1 MENKQTMRI
10 SPSENEEKTPVT
22 GYAWVVFFVAY
33 TAAFVCGLNFMK
45 IPPIMPDLMTYF
57 KIGLSRA
64 GLMMAVFAFV
74 SLILG
79 LPSGVFVQ
87 KYGIKTVAIVGMA
100 CSAIGSALGALSTNY
115 TVFLISRGF
124 EGIGFALIGLVTF
137 TVAGIWFPP
146 HKMGL
151 PMGLAN
157 TYMGVSGFV
166 ALAGIP
172 WVAHR
177 YGWISVWW
185 LTAALSFISLL
196 SVIAFV
202 RMPPWMSTE
211 NLAARGAKSPSLL
224 EGFANRNIWLWAA
237 AGFCVF
243 FPLVLLN
250 YYMTYLNQVQG
261 YTLQRAGLVSSLS
274 SVGLLF
280 GGPLAGILIGKFG
293 HHLKAA
299 FSVSIVIYCLLLL
312 IAFHITG
319 IVIPIWMVVMGALGS
334 GFLPTVIMTAVPGIM
349 GSPQMTGMG
358 IAIATFGIYASF
370 VISPVFFG
378 AVVERAGWNAG
389 LYALIPVVL
398 MGIVFASMTKIRK

>member
-1 MENKQTMRI
+1 MVNQQTMPI
-10 SPSENEEKTPVT
+10 SLSENEEKTPVT

-33 TAAFVCGLNFMK
+33 VASFVCGLNFYK

-64 GLMMAVFAFV
+64 GLMISVFAFV

-79 LPSGVFVQ
+79 LPSGLFVQ
-87 KYGIKTVAIVGMA
+87 KYGIRTVGMA
-100 CSAIGSALGALSTNY
+100 ALVFSVIGSALGALSTNY
-115 TVFLISRGF
+115 TFFLISRGF
-124 EGIGFALIGLVTF
+124 EGIVLMLISVVAY

-146 HKMGL
+146 HRRGL
-151 PMGLAN
+151 PMGLA
-157 TYMGVSGFV
+157 TTHMGVAGFV

-177 YGWISVWW
+177 YGWTSVWW
-185 LTAALSFISLL
+185 LTAALSLISLL
-196 SVIAFV
+196 SVIAFI

-211 NLAARGAKSPSLL
+211 NMAARGAKSPSILA
-224 EGFANRNIWLWAA
+224 GFANRNIWLWTAA
-237 AGFCVF
+237 DFCVYF
-243 FPLVLLN
+243 LVTVIN
-250 YYMTYLNQVQG
+250 FYVTYLHQVHG

-274 SVGLLF
+274 SVGLLL
-280 GGPLAGILIGKFG
+280 GAPLTGILIGKIG
-293 HHLKAA
+293 HHIKAT
-299 FSVSIVIYCLLLL
+299 FSVGVVIYCLLLL
-312 IAFHITG
+312 LAFHIAG
-319 IVIPIWMVVMGALGS
+319 IAIPIWMVVMGALGT

-389 LYALIPVVL
+389 LYALIPVGL
-398 MGIVFASMTKIRK
+398 MGVVFASMTKIRK

>member
-1 MENKQTMRI
+1 MENQQTMRI

-33 TAAFVCGLNFMK
+33 AAAFVCGLNFMK
-45 IPPIMPDLMTYF
+45 ISPVMPDLMTYF
-57 KIGLSRA
+57 KIGLSSA
-64 GLMMAVFAFV
+64 GMTMAVFALV
-74 SLILG
+74 MLILG
-79 LPSGVFVQ
+79 LPSGIFVQ
-87 KYGIKTVAIVGMA
+87 KYGIKTVAIAAMA
-100 CSAIGSALGALSTNY
+100 CSVIGSALGALSTNY
-115 TVFLISRGF
+115 TVFLISRGC
-124 EGIGFALIGLVTF
+124 EGIGFMLIALVTL
-137 TVAGIWFPP
+137 TVAGIWFPS
-146 HKMGL
+146 HKMGFA
-151 PMGLAN
+151 MGLAN

-211 NLAARGAKSPSLL
+211 NMAARGAKAPSIL

-237 AGFCVF
+237 ADFCVF
-243 FPLVLLN
+243 FPVTVLN
-250 YYMTYLNQVQG
+250 FYITYLHQVRG

-280 GGPLAGILIGKFG
+280 GAPLAGILIGKFG
-293 HHLKAA
+293 HHLKAT
-299 FSVSIVIYCLLLL
+299 FSVGIVIYCLLLL
-312 IAFHITG
+312 VAFNITG
-319 IVIPIWMVVMGALGS
+319 IAIPFWMVVMGALGS

-349 GSPQMTGMG
+349 GSPQTTGMG
-358 IAIATFGIYASF
+358 IAIAGFGICASLM
-370 VISPVFFG
+370 ISPVFFG

-389 LYALIPVVL
+389 LYALIPVGL
-398 MGIVFASMTKIRK
+398 MGIVFASMTKIKK